1 MKITDIRQM
10 FPSEYICH
18 ADLID
23 GNGKRHKV
31 SVVIDRIEEKEL
43 ILTGGDRKFGF
54 VIHFR
59 PKSVQ
64 GKRPWQPKPL
74 VLNSTHKID
83 IASQHGPD
91 PSKWDGKEIELFV
104 GESKA
109 PPKWKPVYG
118 KMMPAIRIRA
128 KSAVGEDMKE
138 ALRASAEPV
147 QAPEFDDDPD
157 RGP

>member
-23 GNGKRHKV
+23 GDGRRRKLN
-31 SVVIDRIEEKEL
+31 VVIDRIEEKEL
-43 ILTGGDRKFGF
+43 ILSGGDRKFGF

-59 PKSVQ
+59 SK
-64 GKRPWQPKPL
+64 GKYHPKPL

-118 KMMPAIRIRA
+118 KIMPAIRIRA